1 MKSMLAIVVLAALLS
16 GCGPR
21 TPAGP
26 PLVPGGMP
34 PSGVI
39 AGGVPL
45 TAEHTL
51 SPNDEIEIRF
61 PFDPHFNQRATIGAD
76 GYVSPGMIGPVL
88 LGGLT
93 VPQATDRLTRAYATK
108 LHSPVLSITMRGYAP
123 EAVYVDGWVAHPGLI
138 RSEVPLTLERA
149 IARAG
154 GAKTGAKSGD
164 ILLIRR
170 DAEGRL
176 HTVQVALGDYA
187 GAGGQDPL
195 LRSFDIVYVPKTV
208 IAAVSDFIGQY
219 SKNLPFSASY
229 SIIKQSPA
237 VTSQTLTPPATTGR

>member
-1 MKSMLAIVVLAALLS
+1 MKSTLAIVLLATLLA

-26 PLVPGGMP
+26 PLVPGGP
-34 PSGVI
+34 PPLGVI

-45 TAEHTL
+45 TPAHTL
-51 SPNDEIEIRF
+51 SPNDGIEIRF
-61 PFDPHFNQRATIGAD
+61 PFDPHFNQHATIGAD
-76 GYVSPGMIGPVL
+76 GYVSPRMIKPVL

-93 VPQATDRLTRAYATK
+93 VPQATARLRQAYTGTLRA
-108 LHSPVLSITMRGYAP
+108 PVLSITIRSYAP

-138 RSEVPLTLERA
+138 RSAVPLTLERA

-154 GAKTGAKSGD
+154 GARTGAKTGD

-170 DAEGRL
+170 DAEGKL
-176 HTVQVALGDYA
+176 HTVQAALGDYA

-195 LRSFDIVYVPKTV
+195 LKSFDIVYVPKTE
-208 IAAVSDFIGQY
+208 IAAVSDFIGRY
-219 SKNLPFSASY
+219 TKNLPFSASY

-237 VTSQTLTPPATTGR
+237 ITNQTLTPPATTGR